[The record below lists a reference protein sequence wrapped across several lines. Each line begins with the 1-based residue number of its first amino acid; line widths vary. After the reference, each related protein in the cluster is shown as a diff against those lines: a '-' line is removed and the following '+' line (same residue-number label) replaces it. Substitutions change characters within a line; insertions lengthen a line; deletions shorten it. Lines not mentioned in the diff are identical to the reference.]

1 MSRRTRAV
9 SAPRVVN
16 IADLRRL
23 ARKRLPRVVF
33 EYVDGGSEGEVTLRD
48 NCRAF
53 ETIGFRPRQAVA
65 VPDCDLRATVLGQ
78 NLAMPMLLAPCGF
91 SRLVHPQG
99 EIAAA
104 RAAGKARIGHI
115 LSTVSGHRLEDVAT
129 ASSGPMWYQLYLVG
143 GRRAAEAALV
153 RAKEAGF
160 QVLVITI
167 DTATAGLRER
177 DVRNGTGELLAGNLF
192 ARIPFLSQLLRHPGW
207 LASYIADGSPL
218 SFPNVV
224 VPGRGPLPMIDARAA
239 LASSTFTW
247 DEMPW
252 IRKLWPGPILIKGVL
267 TGDDAKRSLDE
278 GAVGV
283 IVSNHGGRQ
292 LDGAPAT
299 LRALPEVVNAVGGR
313 AEVLMDGGIRRG
325 SDIVKAICL
334 GARAVLIGRA
344 YMYGLGAAGET
355 GIDRA
360 IEILRAD
367 IERCLTLLGCPSISA
382 LDPSYLEL
390 PAGWPA
396 KLG

>member
-1 MSRRTRAV
+1 MSRRDRAV

-16 IADLRRL
+16 IADLRRQ
-23 ARKRLPRVVF
+23 AQKRLPRVIF
-33 EYVDGGSEGEVTLRD
+33 EYVDGGSEAEVTLRD
-48 NCRAF
+48 NRRAF
-53 ETIGFRPRQAVA
+53 ESVGFRPRQAVA
-65 VPDCDLRATVLGQ
+65 VPECDLRATVLGQ
-78 NLAMPMLLAPCGF
+78 NLAMPLFLAPCGF
-91 SRLVHPQG
+91 SRLVHPDG

-104 RAAGKARIGHI
+104 RAAGKAGIGHI
-115 LSTVSGHRLEDVAT
+115 LSTVSGHRLEDVAA

-143 GRRAAEAALV
+143 GRGAAEAALA

-160 QVLVITI
+160 QVLVVTI

-177 DVRNGTGELLAGNLF
+177 DVRNGTGELLAGNFF
-192 ARIPFLSQLLRHPGW
+192 ARIPFLPQLLRHPGW
-207 LASYIADGSPL
+207 LASYLADGAPL

-224 VPGRGPLPMIDARAA
+224 VPERGPLPMIDARAA
-239 LASSTFTW
+239 LSESTFTW
-247 DEMPW
+247 NDMPW
-252 IRKLWPGPILIKGVL
+252 IRDLWPGPIVIKGVL
-267 TGDDAKRSLDE
+267 TGDDARRSVDA

-299 LRALPEVVNAVGGR
+299 LRALPEVLTAVDGR

-325 SDIVKAICL
+325 SDVVKAICL

-344 YMYGLGAAGET
+344 YMYGLGAAGEA

-360 IEILRAD
+360 IGILRAD
-367 IERCLTLLGCPSISA
+367 IERCLTLLGCASVSA

-396 KLG
+396 KLC